1 MSMRVATSTIYDL
14 TSRAMGRQQTG
25 INKSQAQISSGRRIQ
40 NPSDDPSGAARALD
54 LRSSGQMLTQIQ
66 QNQNTAKNRLEQTEV
81 ATASAINLMQEVL
94 ESTTSANNE
103 SLTQADLRAIASTIR
118 GSLQELAGIG
128 NSTDSEGKYI
138 FAGFSTDSKPF
149 VEVGGVYQYQGDTG
163 KREAQVG
170 FQRKIQVNENGSA
183 AFESALGGNGTFMTN
198 TSASNAG
205 TAVIRSA
212 TVQDHSQTTKSN
224 YSITFS
230 NTSGT
235 MQYSIVDSDSG
246 TPVATGTYKDGGA
259 IEFDGIQI
267 TVGGSPSNGDSISVA
282 PATERSV
289 FAMIDELATALEQ
302 PIANSADKAR
312 LKNEIFRL
320 QTDLQQGLDG
330 LIDARSRIG
339 SRLSEI
345 DTFSEIITESM
356 SVFERELSQVEDLD
370 YATAVTKLSKQQ
382 TIFEAAQL
390 SYMKMMG
397 TNMFQLMN

>member
-1 MSMRVATSTIYDL
+1 
-14 TSRAMGRQQTG
+14 
-25 INKSQAQISSGRRIQ
+25 
-40 NPSDDPSGAARALD
+40 
-54 LRSSGQMLTQIQ
+54 MLTQIQ

-246 TPVATGTYKDGGA
+246 TPVATGAYKDGGA

>member
-25 INKSQAQISSGRRIQ
+25 INKSQAQISSGKRIQ

-54 LRSSGQMLTQIQ
+54 LRSSGQMLSQIQ

-81 ATASAINLMQEVL
+81 ATASAINLMQEIL

-103 SLTQADLRAIASTIR
+103 SLTPADLRAIASTIR

-138 FAGFSTDSKPF
+138 FAGFATDSKPF
-149 VEVGGVYQYQGDTG
+149 LEVGGVFQYQGDTG
-163 KREAQVG
+163 RREAQVG
-170 FQRKIQVNENGSA
+170 FQRKIQVNENGGA
-183 AFESALGGNGTFMTN
+183 AFESALGGNGTFMTSVPAGN
-198 TSASNAG
+198 TG
-205 TAVIRSA
+205 TAVIKSA
-212 TVQDHSQTTKSN
+212 TVQDHSLATKHN
-224 YSITFS
+224 YSIAFS

-235 MQYSIVDSDSG
+235 MEYSVIDNDNG
-246 TPVATGTYKDGGA
+246 TTVATKAYKDGAA

-267 TVGGSPSNGDSISVA
+267 SVSGTPANGDAINVA

-289 FAMIDELATALEQ
+289 FSMISELATALEQ
-302 PIANSADKAR
+302 PTTTSADKAK

-320 QTDLQQGLDG
+320 QTDLQQGMDG
-330 LIDARSRIG
+330 LIDTRSRIG